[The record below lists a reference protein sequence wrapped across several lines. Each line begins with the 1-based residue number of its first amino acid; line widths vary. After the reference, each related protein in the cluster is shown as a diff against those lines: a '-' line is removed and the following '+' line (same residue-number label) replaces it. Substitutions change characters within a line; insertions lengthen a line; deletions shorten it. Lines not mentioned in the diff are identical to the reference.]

1 MNGYK
6 PLEVVCLSLYTYC
19 DSTTIH
25 MFDLK
30 GTHNVLYGC
39 AKQEGERGGVIILK
53 LSYDLSHFKNKT
65 TTVMATALQ

>member
-1 MNGYK
+1 
-6 PLEVVCLSLYTYC
+6 
-19 DSTTIH
+19 